1 MHTKIDPTPI
11 ESPTVGQLF
20 FVCRRRHS
28 FNFLGWFVVKVTCR
42 NCRIDSHK
50 LLQLYIFKETFDTL
64 KGVSEH
70 MLAQDLVRKY
80 CRCGFESN
88 T

>member
-1 MHTKIDPTPI
+1 M
-11 ESPTVGQLF
+11 
-20 FVCRRRHS
+20 
-28 FNFLGWFVVKVTCR
+28 VKVTCR
-42 NCRIDSHK
+42 NCKIDSHK

-70 MLAQDLVRKY
+70 MLAQDLVRNY